1 MFPGGRSSLVF
12 SGLDLS
18 LLLLVF
24 SLIFTVVSRLLLLYS
39 TVDKTS
45 PFEDN
50 GLLFWVP
57 DVLCQHSELFC
68 GIYSAFKCSFDEF
81 VGEKV
86 VSLSYS
92 STILGPPLYFYLQ
105 MISLCDNFLWSSV
118 LATEIDLEE
127 QILSCP
133 LTLLVREN
141 YLTGILM

>member
-1 MFPGGRSSLVF
+1 MGCFSQCLMSSA
-12 SGLDLS
+12 
-18 LLLLVF
+18 
-24 SLIFTVVSRLLLLYS
+24 IIQ
-39 TVDKTS
+39 K
-45 PFEDN
+45 
-50 GLLFWVP
+50 
-57 DVLCQHSELFC
+57 LFC
-68 GIYSAFKCSFDEF
+68 EIYSAFKCSFDEF